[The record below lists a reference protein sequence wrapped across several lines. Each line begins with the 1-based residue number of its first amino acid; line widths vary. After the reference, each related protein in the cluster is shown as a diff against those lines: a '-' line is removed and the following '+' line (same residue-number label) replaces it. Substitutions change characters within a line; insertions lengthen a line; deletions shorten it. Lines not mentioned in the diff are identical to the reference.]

1 MDTNLPEVSEREG
14 RLGEVLAAILE
25 AQERGAAPE
34 PAEWLARYPEFAAEL
49 SEFFASEDRFR
60 SVAAP
65 LRQAVGEQQGVSPT
79 VLVRRRLSEEIPFA
93 AGQRFGDYEL
103 LEEIG
108 RGGMGVVYKARQKAP
123 DRLVA
128 LKVVGT
134 GRGATAVELQR
145 FRNEA
150 DLAGQLDHPN
160 IVPVYE
166 VGERDG
172 LLFFSMKLIEGGTL
186 AGQLGTFAS
195 DPRA

>member
-1 MDTNLPEVSEREG
+1 
-14 RLGEVLAAILE
+14 
-25 AQERGAAPE
+25 
-34 PAEWLARYPEFAAEL
+34 EFTAEL
-49 SEFFASEDRFR
+49 SEFFESEDRFH

-65 LRQAVGEQQGVSPT
+65 LRQVVGRDRPPA
-79 VLVRRRLSEEIPFA
+79 LVRRWLNEGIPPT

-108 RGGMGVVYKARQKAP
+108 RGGMGVVFKARQKRP
-123 DRLVA
+123 DRLVG
-128 LKVVGT
+128 LKVIGV
-134 GRGATAVELQR
+134 GRGATAAEVQR

-160 IVPVYE
+160 IVPVHE

-186 AGQLGTFAS
+186 ADRLGAFAS
-195 DPRA
+195 DPRAAA